1 MFEIIK
7 NVISEKQFELS
18 DILKKINTVWVQ
30 GDISDEEKTELA
42 GMAQDNADISK
53 SIDITAK
60 LEELDRRVRVLEGGG
75 SEPSEEYPD
84 YTAGKWYYGGDKVSF
99 EGKNYV
105 CTAPDGQVCTWSPT
119 EYPAYREEIGDD
131 I

>member
-7 NVISEKQFELS
+7 NVISEKRYDLS
-18 DILKKINTVWVQ
+18 GILKKIDTVWVQ
-30 GDISDEEKTELA
+30 GGISDEEKTELV
-42 GMAQDNADISK
+42 GMARSNADMGG
-53 SIDITAK
+53 SIDIRAK
-60 LEELDRRVRVLEGGG
+60 LEEIDKRVRVLEGGG
-75 SEPSEEYPD
+75 SEPSEEYPG

-105 CTAPDGQVCTWSPT
+105 CTAPEGQVCTWSPS
-119 EYPAYREEIGDD
+119 EYPAYWEEISND